1 MLTKPNIQLNKVTN
15 ITPDLLK
22 RHNINCL
29 ILDVDNTICINKGK
43 SMIVG
48 ANRWLLK
55 MKAAGIKLIILSNA
69 KPQRMVPIAQRL
81 DLPMVAL
88 GLKPL
93 PFGYFRAAKKMD
105 VGPSAPPIIAIDD
118 QLLTDILGGNLAG
131 VKTILVTPT
140 LLETSRGFK
149 IKRAIERKLL
159 KFHKLKCNF

>member
-15 ITPDLLK
+15 ITPNLLNE
-22 RHNINCL
+22 HNIKCL
-29 ILDVDNTICINKGK
+29 ILDVDNTLCINKGK
-43 SMIVG
+43 NMVVG
-48 ANRWLLK
+48 AARWLEK
-55 MKAAGIKLIILSNA
+55 MHQAGIKLIILSNA
-69 KPQRMVPIAQRL
+69 KPSRMVPIANKL
-81 DLPMVAL
+81 SLPMVAL

-93 PFGYFRAAKKMD
+93 PFGYFRAAKKMGVKPKNCAI
-105 VGPSAPPIIAIDD
+105 VGD

-159 KFHKLKCNF
+159 KLHHLKCNF

>member
-1 MLTKPNIQLNKVTN
+1 MLTKPKIQLNKVTN

-43 SMIVG
+43 NMIVG

-69 KPQRMVPIAQRL
+69 KPQRMGPIAQRL

-105 VGPSAPPIIAIDD
+105 VSIKNCAIVGD

>member
-15 ITPDLLK
+15 ITPKLLNE
-22 RHNINCL
+22 HNIKCL

-43 SMIVG
+43 NMIVG
-48 ANRWLLK
+48 ADRWLEK
-55 MKAAGIKLIILSNA
+55 MRLAGIKLVVLSNA
-69 KPQRMVPIAQRL
+69 KPKRMGPIAEKL
-81 DLPMVAL
+81 GLEMVAL

-93 PFGYFRAAKKMD
+93 PFGYFRAAKKMGVKLKNCAI
-105 VGPSAPPIIAIDD
+105 VGD